1 MLLEGNYIEAMKCE
15 KLIQILH
22 NSSVPLSVKLGNCKF
37 GYGGIGVIIHKDC
50 EIGDHVNIGS
60 NVTLGGG
67 KKFVDAKG
75 GNRSVPI
82 IEERVY
88 IATGAKI
95 IGGVTVGNHSIIGAN
110 SVVINDIP
118 PFSVVVGVPGKIINT
133 INEENIGNYCSYLY
147 KGLSLSDCKKAM
159 FGKSKQGNWFYLNKI
174 ESSSLSTSL

>member
-1 MLLEGNYIEAMKCE
+1 MKSVLLSWRP
-15 KLIQILH
+15 Q
-22 NSSVPLSVKLGNCKF
+22 
-37 GYGGIGVIIHKDC
+37 DC

-67 KKFVDAKG
+67 KKFVNAKG

-88 IATGAKI
+88 IATGAK
-95 IGGVTVGNHSIIGAN
+95 IGAN

-133 INEENIGNYCSYLY
+133 INEENIGNYISQMALIQ
-147 KGLSLSDCKKAM
+147 
-159 FGKSKQGNWFYLNKI
+159 KQLCH
-174 ESSSLSTSL
+174 L